1 MNPRVF
7 VLALSTFSFGSSA
20 FIFAGLLESM
30 AADLGVSTGA
40 AGQLQTAY
48 VLTSALAGPPL
59 AMLLGQRERKGVLLS
74 ALGLAVALSLVC
86 MVAANFT
93 QLLVLRASLGAI
105 AALAG
110 PAASTMAASLV
121 PPERRGSAMATVMGG
136 MTIAFLLGIPLG
148 SVVGAAFGWR
158 ATFALSALLSL
169 ISFVAVAL
177 ATPRVEAPAPIKGGK
192 LAIPTALPL
201 WAATFLAFGANMTVS
216 TYIAPII
223 RLQTGITGAGVGAF
237 QIVIGVGS
245 FVGLWL
251 GGRSAD
257 RGKGGLAVGLAFLAL
272 ALGAGLHELEL
283 LGGAPQGP
291 ATYAVVCSAI
301 LIAATALFAIMP
313 VVQTRLVEAL
323 PTAAPM
329 ALALNGSAASMGQA
343 LGGAVGGAMLTG
355 FGGPALT
362 SASMALAVSGA
373 VFWALTAGRVKRLA
387 TA

>member
-59 AMLLGQRERKGVLLS
+59 AMLLGQRERKGVLLT

-93 QLLVLRASLGAI
+93 QLLVLRAALGAI

-177 ATPRVEAPAPIKGGK
+177 ATPKVEAPAPIKGGK

-283 LGGAPQGP
+283 LGGAPAGP

-343 LGGAVGGAMLTG
+343 LGGALGGAMLTG

-373 VFWALTAGRVKRLA
+373 AFWALTAGRVKRLA

>member
-30 AADLGVSTGA
+30 AVDLGVSTGA
-40 AGQLQTAY
+40 VGQLQTAY

-59 AMLLGQRERKGVLLS
+59 AMLLGRRERKAVLLT
-74 ALGLAVALSLVC
+74 ALAAAIAFSLLC
-86 MVAANFT
+86 MFAANFS
-93 QLLVLRASLGAI
+93 QLLVLRAVLGGI

-169 ISFVAVAL
+169 VAL
-177 ATPRVEAPAPIKGGK
+177 AAVAAFIPKVEPPAPIKGGK
-192 LAIPTALPL
+192 LAIATALPL
-201 WAATFLAFGANMTVS
+201 WTATFLAFGANMTIS

-223 RLQTGITGAGVGAF
+223 RLQTGVVGAGVGAF
-237 QIVIGVGS
+237 QLMIGVGS
-245 FVGLWL
+245 FIGLWL

-257 RGKGGLAVGLAFLAL
+257 RGKGGLSVTLGFLAL
-272 ALGAGLHELEL
+272 ACAAGLHELEL
-283 LGGAPQGP
+283 LGGAPQGA
-291 ATYAVVCSAI
+291 ATYAVVCLAI
-301 LIAATALFAIMP
+301 LLAATALFSIMP

-323 PTAAPM
+323 PTAAAM
-329 ALALNGSAASMGQA
+329 ALALNGSAASLGQG
-343 LGGAVGGAMLTG
+343 LGGGLGGAMLTNYNA
-355 FGGPALT
+355 PALT
-362 SASMALAVSGA
+362 SAAMVVAVAGA
-373 VFWALTAGRVKRLA
+373 IFWAATSGRVKQA
-387 TA
+387 VTA

>member
-1 MNPRVF
+1 MNPRIF

-48 VLTSALAGPPL
+48 VLASALAGPPL
-59 AMLLGQRERKGVLLS
+59 AMLLGKLERKGVLLT
-74 ALGLAVALSLVC
+74 ALGLAVVLSLVC
-86 MVAANFT
+86 MVAADFS
-93 QLLVLRASLGAI
+93 QLLGLRAALGAI

-169 ISFVAVAL
+169 ISFIAVAL
-177 ATPRVEAPAPIKGGK
+177 ATPKVEAPPPIKGGK

-216 TYIAPII
+216 TYIAPLI

-237 QIVIGVGS
+237 QIAIGVGS
-245 FVGLWL
+245 FIGLWL

-283 LGGAPQGP
+283 LGGAPAGP

-343 LGGAVGGAMLTG
+343 LGGAVGGAMLSG

-373 VFWALTAGRVKRLA
+373 LFWTLTAGRVKRLA

>member
-30 AADLGVSTGA
+30 AVDLGVSTGA
-40 AGQLQTAY
+40 VGQLQTAY

-59 AMLLGQRERKGVLLS
+59 AMLLGRRERRAVLLT
-74 ALGLAVALSLVC
+74 ALAAAVAFSLLC
-86 MVAANFT
+86 MFAANFS
-93 QLLVLRASLGAI
+93 QLLVLRAILGGI

-169 ISFVAVAL
+169 IALAAVA
-177 ATPRVEAPAPIKGGK
+177 AFIPRVEAPTPVKGGK
-192 LAIPTALPL
+192 LAIATALPL
-201 WAATFLAFGANMTVS
+201 WTATFLAFGANMTIS

-223 RLQTGITGAGVGAF
+223 RLQTGVTGAGVGAF
-237 QIVIGVGS
+237 QLVIGVGS

-257 RGKGGLAVGLAFLAL
+257 RGKGGLAVTLGFLTLACA
-272 ALGAGLHELEL
+272 AGLHQLEL
-283 LGGAPQGP
+283 LGGAPEGA
-291 ATYAVVCSAI
+291 ATYAVVSLAI
-301 LIAATALFAIMP
+301 LVAATSLFSIMP

-329 ALALNGSAASMGQA
+329 ALALNGSAASLGQA
-343 LGGAVGGAMLTG
+343 LGGGLGGAMLTSYSA
-355 FGGPALT
+355 PALT
-362 SASMALAVSGA
+362 SAAMVVAITGA
-373 VFWALTAGRVKRLA
+373 VVWAATSGRVKQ
-387 TA
+387 TAAA

>member
-30 AADLGVSTGA
+30 AVDLGVSTGA
-40 AGQLQTAY
+40 VGQLQTAY

-59 AMLLGQRERKGVLLS
+59 AMLLGRRERKGVLLT
-74 ALGLAVALSLVC
+74 ALGAAIVFSLLC
-86 MVAANFT
+86 MFAANFS
-93 QLLVLRASLGAI
+93 QLLVLRAVLGGI

-148 SVVGAAFGWR
+148 SVVGSAFGWR
-158 ATFALSALLSL
+158 STFALSALLSV
-169 ISFVAVAL
+169 IAFAAVAFFI
-177 ATPRVEAPAPIKGGK
+177 PRVQAPAPIKGGK
-192 LAIPTALPL
+192 LAIGTAAPL
-201 WAATFLAFGANMTVS
+201 WAATFLAFGANMTIS

-237 QIVIGVGS
+237 QLVIGVGS
-245 FVGLWL
+245 FIGLWL

-257 RGKGGLAVGLAFLAL
+257 RGKGGLSVTLGFLAL
-272 ALGAGLHELEL
+272 ATGAGLHELEL
-283 LGGAPQGP
+283 LGGAPAGA
-291 ATYAVVCSAI
+291 ATYAVVCLAI
-301 LIAATALFAIMP
+301 LIAATALFSIMP

-329 ALALNGSAASMGQA
+329 ALALNGSAASLGQG
-343 LGGAVGGAMLTG
+343 LGGGLGGAMLTNYSA
-355 FGGPALT
+355 PALT
-362 SASMALAVSGA
+362 SAAMAVAVTGA
-373 VFWALTAGRVKRLA
+373 IFWAATSGWVKQA
-387 TA
+387 APA

>member
-30 AADLGVSTGA
+30 AVDLGVSTGA
-40 AGQLQTAY
+40 VGQLQTAY

-59 AMLLGQRERKGVLLS
+59 AMLLGRRERKGVLLT
-74 ALGLAVALSLVC
+74 ALGAAIVFSLLC
-86 MVAANFT
+86 MFAANFS
-93 QLLVLRASLGAI
+93 QLLVLRAVLGGI

-148 SVVGAAFGWR
+148 SVVGSAFGWR
-158 ATFALSALLSL
+158 STFALSALLSV
-169 ISFVAVAL
+169 IAFAAVAFFI
-177 ATPRVEAPAPIKGGK
+177 PRVQAPAPVKGGK
-192 LAIPTALPL
+192 LAIGTAAPL
-201 WAATFLAFGANMTVS
+201 WAATFLAFGANMTIS

-237 QIVIGVGS
+237 QLVIGVGS
-245 FVGLWL
+245 FIGLWL

-257 RGKGGLAVGLAFLAL
+257 RGKGGLSVTLGFLAL
-272 ALGAGLHELEL
+272 ATGAGLHELEL
-283 LGGAPQGP
+283 LGGAPAGA
-291 ATYAVVCSAI
+291 ATYAVVCLAI
-301 LIAATALFAIMP
+301 LIAATALFSIMP

-329 ALALNGSAASMGQA
+329 ALALNGSAASLGQG
-343 LGGAVGGAMLTG
+343 LGGGLGGAMLTNYSA
-355 FGGPALT
+355 PALT
-362 SASMALAVSGA
+362 SAAMAVAVTGA
-373 VFWALTAGRVKRLA
+373 IFWAATSGRVKQA
-387 TA
+387 APA

>member
-1 MNPRVF
+1 MNPRIF

-59 AMLLGQRERKGVLLS
+59 AMLLGRRERKGVLLS
-74 ALGLAVALSLVC
+74 ALGLSVALSLAC
-86 MVAANFT
+86 VAASSFT
-93 QLLVLRASLGAI
+93 QLLGLRAALGAI

-169 ISFVAVAL
+169 VSFAAVAL
-177 ATPRVEAPAPIKGGK
+177 ATPKVEAPPPAQGGK

-216 TYIAPII
+216 TYIAPLI

-283 LGGAPQGP
+283 LGGAPAGP

-313 VVQTRLVEAL
+313 VVQTRLIEAL

-329 ALALNGSAASMGQA
+329 GLALNGSAASLGQA
-343 LGGAVGGAMLTG
+343 LGGALGGAMLSG

-362 SASMALAVSGA
+362 SASMALAVGGA
-373 VFWALTAGRVKRLA
+373 LFWTLTAGRVKRLA
-387 TA
+387 AA

>member
-30 AADLGVSTGA
+30 AVDLGVSTGA
-40 AGQLQTAY
+40 VGQLQTAY

-59 AMLLGQRERKGVLLS
+59 AMLLGRRERKGVLLT
-74 ALGLAVALSLVC
+74 ALGAAIVFSLLC
-86 MVAANFT
+86 MFAANFS
-93 QLLVLRASLGAI
+93 QLLVLRATLGGI

-148 SVVGAAFGWR
+148 SVVGSAFGWR
-158 ATFALSALLSL
+158 STFALSALLSV
-169 ISFVAVAL
+169 IAFAAVA
-177 ATPRVEAPAPIKGGK
+177 AFIPRVEAPAPIKGGK
-192 LAIPTALPL
+192 LAIGTAAPL
-201 WAATFLAFGANMTVS
+201 WAATFLAFGANMTIS

-223 RLQTGITGAGVGAF
+223 RMQTGITGAGVGAF
-237 QIVIGVGS
+237 QLVIGVGS
-245 FVGLWL
+245 FIGLWL

-257 RGKGGLAVGLAFLAL
+257 RGKGGLSVTLGFLAL
-272 ALGAGLHELEL
+272 AAGAGLHELEL
-283 LGGAPQGP
+283 LGGAPAGA
-291 ATYAVVCSAI
+291 ATYAVVCLAI
-301 LIAATALFAIMP
+301 LIAATALFSIMP

-329 ALALNGSAASMGQA
+329 ALALNGSAASLGQG
-343 LGGAVGGAMLTG
+343 LGGGLGGAMLTNYSA
-355 FGGPALT
+355 PALT
-362 SASMALAVSGA
+362 SAAMVVAVTGA
-373 VFWALTAGRVKRLA
+373 ILWATTAARVKQVVPA
-387 TA
+387 

>member
-30 AADLGVSTGA
+30 AVDLGVSTGA
-40 AGQLQTAY
+40 VGQLQTAY
-48 VLTSALAGPPL
+48 VITSALAGPPL
-59 AMLLGQRERKGVLLS
+59 AMLLGRRERKGVLLT
-74 ALGLAVALSLVC
+74 ALGAAIIFSLLC
-86 MVAANFT
+86 MFAANFS
-93 QLLVLRASLGAI
+93 QLLVLRAILGGI

-148 SVVGAAFGWR
+148 SVVGSAFGWR
-158 ATFALSALLSL
+158 STFALSALLSV
-169 ISFVAVAL
+169 IAFTAVAL
-177 ATPRVEAPAPIKGGK
+177 FIPRVPAPAPIKGGK
-192 LAIPTALPL
+192 LAIGVAAPL
-201 WAATFLAFGANMTVS
+201 WAATFLAFGANMTIS

-237 QIVIGVGS
+237 QLVIGVGS
-245 FVGLWL
+245 FIGLWL

-257 RGKGGLAVGLAFLAL
+257 RGKGGLSVTLSFLAL
-272 ALGAGLHELEL
+272 ATGAGLHELEL
-283 LGGAPQGP
+283 LGGAPAGAP
-291 ATYAVVCSAI
+291 TNTVVCLAI
-301 LIAATALFAIMP
+301 LIAATALFSIMP

-329 ALALNGSAASMGQA
+329 ALALNGSAASLGQG
-343 LGGAVGGAMLTG
+343 LGGGLGGAMLTSYSA
-355 FGGPALT
+355 PALT
-362 SASMALAVSGA
+362 SAAMAVAVTGA
-373 VFWALTAGRVKRLA
+373 IFWAATSGRVKQVA
-387 TA
+387 AA

>member
-30 AADLGVSTGA
+30 AVDLGVSTGA
-40 AGQLQTAY
+40 VGQLQTAY

-59 AMLLGQRERKGVLLS
+59 AMLLGRRERKGVLLT
-74 ALGLAVALSLVC
+74 ALGAAIVFSLLC
-86 MVAANFT
+86 MFAANFS
-93 QLLVLRASLGAI
+93 QLLVLRAILGGI

-148 SVVGAAFGWR
+148 SVVGSAFGWR
-158 ATFALSALLSL
+158 STFALSALLSV
-169 ISFVAVAL
+169 IAFAAVAFFI
-177 ATPRVEAPAPIKGGK
+177 PRVQAPAPIKGGK
-192 LAIPTALPL
+192 LAIGTAAPL
-201 WAATFLAFGANMTVS
+201 WAATFLAFGANMTIS

-237 QIVIGVGS
+237 QLMIGVGS
-245 FVGLWL
+245 FIGLWL

-257 RGKGGLAVGLAFLAL
+257 RGKGGLSVTLGFLAL
-272 ALGAGLHELEL
+272 ATAAGLHELEL
-283 LGGAPQGP
+283 LGGAPAGAP
-291 ATYAVVCSAI
+291 TYAVVCLAI
-301 LIAATALFAIMP
+301 LIAATALFSIMP

-329 ALALNGSAASMGQA
+329 ALALNGSAASLGQG
-343 LGGAVGGAMLTG
+343 LGGGLGGAMLTNYNA
-355 FGGPALT
+355 PALT
-362 SASMALAVSGA
+362 SAAMVVAVTGA
-373 VFWALTAGRVKRLA
+373 IFWAATSGRVKQVA
-387 TA
+387 PA

>member
-30 AADLGVSTGA
+30 AVDLGVSTGA
-40 AGQLQTAY
+40 VGQLQTAY

-59 AMLLGQRERKGVLLS
+59 AMLLGRRERKGVLLT
-74 ALGLAVALSLVC
+74 ALGAAIAFSLLC
-86 MVAANFT
+86 MFAANFS
-93 QLLVLRASLGAI
+93 QLLVLRAILGGI

-148 SVVGAAFGWR
+148 SVVGSAFGWR
-158 ATFALSALLSL
+158 STFALSALLSV
-169 ISFVAVAL
+169 IAFAAVAFFI
-177 ATPRVEAPAPIKGGK
+177 PRVQAPAPIKGGK
-192 LAIPTALPL
+192 LAIGTAAPL
-201 WAATFLAFGANMTVS
+201 WAATFLAFGANMTIS

-237 QIVIGVGS
+237 QLVIGVGS
-245 FVGLWL
+245 FIGLWL

-257 RGKGGLAVGLAFLAL
+257 RGKGGLSVTLGFLAL
-272 ALGAGLHELEL
+272 ATGAGLHELEL
-283 LGGAPQGP
+283 LGGAPAGA
-291 ATYAVVCSAI
+291 ATYAVVCLAI
-301 LIAATALFAIMP
+301 LIAATALFSIMP

-329 ALALNGSAASMGQA
+329 ALALNGSAASLGQG
-343 LGGAVGGAMLTG
+343 LGGGLGGAMLTNYNA
-355 FGGPALT
+355 PALT
-362 SASMALAVSGA
+362 SAAMVVAVTGA
-373 VFWALTAGRVKRLA
+373 IFWAATSGRVKQVA
-387 TA
+387 AA